1 MNADQ
6 FNDTYD
12 NLVDLLWENE
22 GSIAMLLPS
31 MDGRP
36 GLGVIYSEIPPKSM
50 GLGYH
55 EDRAVRGKLHCSV
68 ALMAREVFSDV
79 FEGGDFDTFATFS
92 KNFKDEEPEWD
103 DPTISFD
110 PDFDLDDDDGQ

>member
-6 FNDTYD
+6 FDDTYD

-36 GLGVIYSEIPPKSM
+36 GLGVIYSEVPPKSL

-55 EDRAVRGKLHCSV
+55 EDKRVRGKLHCSL
-68 ALMAREVFSDV
+68 ALMARELFSDV
-79 FEGGDFDTFATFS
+79 FEKGDFDTFATFS
-92 KNFKDEEPEWD
+92 RNFKDEEPKWD
-103 DPTISFD
+103 DPTISFE